1 MPGFIVF
8 LVATKSTQTYTTG
21 AVLICS
27 NDKCEM
33 QEISEYEDTF
43 LVEHQSKCP
52 DKHPDFWLKEKLD
65 LIFLTH
71 LFNG

>member
-1 MPGFIVF
+1 MPGFIAF

-33 QEISEYEDTF
+33 QEISEYEDTS

-52 DKHPDFWLKEKLD
+52 DKHPDF
-65 LIFLTH
+65 
-71 LFNG
+71 